1 MTVSP
6 IEPGDSRDLKRS
18 ELTDITSLA
27 VLHLKHSAYD
37 SAEPLLLR
45 LLELKRSKGEDH
57 PEVATVL
64 ASLGTVRR
72 ALGMH
77 ESAEQLWRRVLDIRE
92 RTLAPNHFAI
102 ATALEQ
108 LGDSCAARGK
118 IGEALGLFER
128 ALAIRE
134 LTLGSE
140 HPSVSAARERIADME
155 LQASEESIAALL
167 NTTQETSPER
177 LDPQPALIVPHPS
190 ENSALE
196 EEGASGSDESAMA
209 RASNLKMSPMPYI
222 VALETV
228 REELERSPEKASLTE
243 RTKAALAGGV
253 AFVAA
258 RKTPASIAVVMAL
271 LLIAVAITARHT
283 MGAEQNAGTA
293 TVIGSALPRIASL
306 AAAKATAPAN
316 HSGKVAVSSASPVP
330 IMTSAGTAHP
340 RAVEEHGSFRNPPQ
354 KQKKDNGI
362 AIPGVSSSVMSG
374 LESLAV
380 NASRGAAR
388 SSEPL
393 MIQPAAEALPTRP
406 TSFLEADQL
415 VQPQRARLIGAEPQ
429 PVVPRELAG
438 RNGDVTVQFNVD
450 TEGRP
455 VMSSLT
461 VLKTSSP
468 MLTEAVK
475 NVIPEMRFEP
485 ARTGGLHSQP
495 AVDVVVVPFRFT
507 YQNEQ
512 HR

>member
-1 MTVSP
+1 MTDSP
-6 IEPGDSRDLKRS
+6 IEPADSRYPQRS

-45 LLELKRSKGEDH
+45 LLELKRSKGDDH

-64 ASLGTVRR
+64 ASLGSVRR

-118 IGEALGLFER
+118 IGEALALFRR

-140 HPSVSAARERIADME
+140 HPSVSAGRERIADME
-155 LQASEESIAALL
+155 LQALDESIAASL
-167 NTTQETSPER
+167 NATQEKSPEQ
-177 LDPQPALIVPHPS
+177 LDAPPTLVLPHPS
-190 ENSALE
+190 ENFALE
-196 EEGASGSDESAMA
+196 EEAASDSDEPEMA
-209 RASNLKMSPMPYI
+209 RASNLKLSSLPYFD
-222 VALETV
+222 ALESV
-228 REELERSPEKASLTE
+228 RETLEQSPEKASPTE
-243 RTKAALAGGV
+243 RAKAALAGGV

-258 RKTPASIAVVMAL
+258 RKTPASIAVVLTL

-283 MGAEQNAGTA
+283 MGAEQNA
-293 TVIGSALPRIASL
+293 
-306 AAAKATAPAN
+306 ATA
-316 HSGKVAVSSASPVP
+316 VAVYSASPVP
-330 IMTSAGTAHP
+330 IVTSASTAHP
-340 RAVEEHGSFRNPPQ
+340 RAVKEHGSFRNLPE

-388 SSEPL
+388 STESL
-393 MIQPAAEALPTRP
+393 MIQSEAKDLPTP
-406 TSFLEADQL
+406 PNNFLEPDQP
-415 VQPQRARLIGAEPQ
+415 VQRQRARLIGGMPQ
-429 PVVPRELAG
+429 PVVPREMAG
-438 RNGDVTVQFNVD
+438 RNGDVTVRFNVD

-461 VLKTSSP
+461 VVKTSSP
-468 MLTEAVK
+468 MLTDMVR
-475 NVIPEMRFEP
+475 NVIREMRFEP
-485 ARTGGLHSQP
+485 ALTGGFDPQP
-495 AVDVVVVPFRFT
+495 RMDVVEVPFRFR
-507 YQNEQ
+507 YQRGQ
-512 HR
+512 HQ